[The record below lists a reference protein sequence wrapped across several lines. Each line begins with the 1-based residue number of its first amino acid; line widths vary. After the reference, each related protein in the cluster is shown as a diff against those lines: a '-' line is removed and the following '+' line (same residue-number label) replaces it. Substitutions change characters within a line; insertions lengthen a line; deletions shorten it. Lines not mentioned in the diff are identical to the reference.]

1 MRFIKLINGAREI
14 MEKANTLYEAKQLAI
29 KKMKVP
35 KKDRNLIAIEP
46 GYEDDKQ
53 VGWIAFY
60 NRQKLEIYMD
70 GQG

>member
-1 MRFIKLINGAREI
+1 VRFIKLINGARES

-29 KKMKVP
+29 KKMNVP
-35 KKDRNLIAIEP
+35 KKDRNLIAIEL